1 VSQQTPGDRQPGA
14 LPLAGV
20 RVLDFSTLLPG
31 PLASLIL
38 RRAGANVIKVERPA
52 GDEMRRFHPQVD
64 GVGIAYQLLNEGKR
78 VLRADLKDEAS
89 LEHVLALAARADVVI
104 EQFRPGVAERLG
116 IGFHALHN
124 LNPGLIYCSI
134 TGYGQT
140 GPDRGMAGHD
150 LTYLAEGGFLSAV
163 ADGAGNPVLP
173 PVLTADIGAGAF
185 PAVINILLALRGR
198 RPGDEGCHLDVPMAG
213 NLQTFALNE
222 LSAFIGTGSWPT
234 TGAGVVHGSSPRYHL
249 YRTADGRHLAAAP
262 MEQHFWETFCDLI
275 GLPAD
280 LWDDTDR
287 EQQVIEAVSEIIS
300 NHTAEHWRNALAGAD
315 TACAVVASFEEA
327 YARRQRTSDLRLAE
341 AASLH
346 IPVDEA
352 LTAPVGP
359 LDEVPLDVDWEPDH
373 GTVGG

>member
-1 VSQQTPGDRQPGA
+1 VTKQTPGSGDPGA
-14 LPLAGV
+14 LPLSGV

-78 VLRADLKDEAS
+78 VMRADLKDVAS
-89 LEHVLALAARADVVI
+89 REHVLALATRADVVI
-104 EQFRPGVAERLG
+104 EQFRPGVADRLG
-116 IGFHALHN
+116 IGYDQLRN
-124 LNPGLIYCSI
+124 LNFGLIYCSI

-140 GPDRGMAGHD
+140 GPDRDKAGHD

-163 ADGAGNPVLP
+163 ADGGGNPVLP
-173 PVLTADIGAGAF
+173 PVLIADIGAGAF
-185 PAVINILLALRGR
+185 PAVINILLALHGR
-198 RPGDEGCHLDVPMAG
+198 KAGAVGCHLDVPMAG

-222 LSAFIGTGSWPT
+222 LSGFIGTGGWPT

-249 YRTADGRHLAAAP
+249 YRTSDGRHLAAAP

-280 LWDDTDR
+280 LRDDTDR
-287 EQQVIEAVSEIIS
+287 EQEVIEAVTEIIS
-300 NHTAEHWRNALAGAD
+300 NHSAEYWRSALAGAD
-315 TACAVVASFEEA
+315 TASAVVATFEEA
-327 YARRQRTSDLRLAE
+327 HERRERTSDHPLGE
-341 AASLH
+341 APSLPV
-346 IPVDEA
+346 PVDAA
-352 LTAPVGP
+352 LTAPVEP
-359 LDEVPLDVDWEPDH
+359 LDEVSLDVDW
-373 GTVGG
+373 